1 MSGPGHCFV
10 PPASLPLSLA
20 GSATYSEKRPS
31 SGQNLFTV
39 SHQRLRGSA
48 AYARYA
54 QKNPNGK
61 KRRSSP
67 SNYNDVKLKLLQESA
82 GSLEFRDTDVL
93 YPSDPNSVSYATGP
107 MQDDVYGAAVGS
119 TQLGSMMDLQHGGQ
133 HVQDAQGQDPDGK
146 KKRKHLRL

>member
-1 MSGPGHCFV
+1 MHIITRINEIHGGAPVELTDVSV
-10 PPASLPLSLA
+10 PPV
-20 GSATYSEKRPS
+20 
-31 SGQNLFTV
+31 F
-39 SHQRLRGSA
+39 
-48 AYARYA
+48 
-54 QKNPNGK
+54 
-61 KRRSSP
+61 RRSSP

-146 KKRKHLRL
+146 KKRKYLRL